1 MYIHTCCYKVQS
13 TIKLIHIPL
22 KHNIW
27 STESKYMYSV
37 HTYINT
43 YVHVQ
48 YNTGQV
54 EYYLHSRFIRK
65 NGTDVTNY
73 VRILDLTSTQLKT
86 YQVSFSVEQINGF
99 KLSSQLAWDASFS
112 EVPGP
117 FIILLVL
124 WFILICLGAFYRCT
138 LQELLFP

>member
-1 MYIHTCCYKVQS
+1 MYLLLQS
-13 TIKLIHIPL
+13 TEYNKINTYN
-22 KHNIW
+22 NIW

-43 YVHVQ
+43 YVQ

-65 NGTDVTNY
+65 NGTDVTNC
-73 VRILDLTSTQLKT
+73 VRILDLTSYSVLLQVQKLKT
-86 YQVSFSVEQINGF
+86 YQVNFSVEQINGF

-112 EVPGP
+112 EVPG
-117 FIILLVL
+117 
-124 WFILICLGAFYRCT
+124 
-138 LQELLFP
+138 LF